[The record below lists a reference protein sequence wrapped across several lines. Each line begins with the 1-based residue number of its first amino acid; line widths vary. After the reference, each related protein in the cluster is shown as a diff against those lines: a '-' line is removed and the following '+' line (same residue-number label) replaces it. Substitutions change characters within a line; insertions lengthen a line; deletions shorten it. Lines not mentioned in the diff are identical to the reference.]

1 MEQWKQF
8 LDLNDYE
15 ISNGGRVRNIR
26 TGKMRKVNPNGHG
39 YLCITINHKN
49 YRIHKV
55 VAQTFVYNPNKTNL
69 VMHLDG
75 NKKNNHHTNLKWG
88 THSENLI
95 QAYRTKERVDA
106 KLEGKWDYIVD
117 KYKANSHI
125 RGTIANLA
133 RELSCDRKAIYQV
146 LKKNGITF

>member
-1 MEQWKQF
+1 M
-8 LDLNDYE
+8 
-15 ISNGGRVRNIR
+15 RNIR
-26 TGKMRKVNPNGHG
+26 TGKMRKVFPNGHG
-39 YLCITINHKN
+39 YLTITINHKN

-55 VAQTFVYNPNKTNL
+55 VAQTFVDNPNNTNL

-117 KYKANSHI
+117 KYKAGIIDKKGNFTQEYS
-125 RGTIANLA
+125 
-133 RELSCDRKAIYQV
+133 V
-146 LKKNGITF
+146 LPSK